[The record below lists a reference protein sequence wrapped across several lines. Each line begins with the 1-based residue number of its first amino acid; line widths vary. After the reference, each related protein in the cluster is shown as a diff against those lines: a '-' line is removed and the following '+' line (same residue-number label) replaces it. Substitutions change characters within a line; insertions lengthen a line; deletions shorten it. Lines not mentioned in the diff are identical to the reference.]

1 MTLWRLVLR
10 NVLGS
15 LFRSGAI
22 LACAALVAGLSLSAT
37 LVVREAEGGLR
48 RNLSRMGADI
58 QVIPW
63 GTMAPEFDGA
73 HLIGMMTQR
82 WMPRAF
88 LERIARVEGVEAL
101 TPQLYL
107 STLTPPGSPD
117 AGGSSASAASD
128 SYGAGASSDADSFGA
143 LGRSVTDLSKVED
156 SGAVYLV
163 AYDPATDF
171 VLQPWL
177 EHDPLGTLRL
187 GEAVAGVD
195 VLDAENDGKLQAYGY
210 PLKLVRRLQE
220 TGSDVD
226 RALFVSFDT
235 AQAILE
241 EVQRQA
247 KPAFELAPESISSA
261 MVKVKLGSD
270 PHEVAVRIMEQ
281 VPGVVPLESTGFFQ
295 TQRTQM
301 VGLLRTV
308 LVLAAVTWLM
318 SMLFVGLVSTLAAN
332 ERRREMGTLRALGA
346 TSGVIMRTLLLE
358 GVTLA
363 VTGGLVGIGLAIVV
377 VGLFGQEIALTTG
390 ILIALPSPLFLA
402 GMAAAGLALAVAS
415 VTVASW
421 LPARNLSREEPA
433 LSMRE

>member
-1 MTLWRLVLR
+1 VTLGRLVLR

-63 GTMAPEFDGA
+63 GTMAPDFDGA
-73 HLIGMMTQR
+73 HLVGLMTER
-82 WMPRAF
+82 WMPRAY
-88 LERIARVEGVEAL
+88 LERIARVDGVEAV

-107 STLTPPGSPD
+107 STLIPSGAAG
-117 AGGSSASAASD
+117 AGGDSASD
-128 SYGAGASSDADSFGA
+128 SYAGVPRSGSDSYGSV
-143 LGRSVTDLSKVED
+143 GRNAPGLSAVDE
-156 SGAVYLV
+156 SGQVYLV

-171 VLQPWL
+171 VLEPWL
-177 EHDPLGTLRL
+177 EHDPVGTLRL
-187 GEAVAGVD
+187 GEAVAGVN
-195 VLDAENDGKLQAYGY
+195 VPDAAGDGKLHAFGY
-210 PLKLVRRLQE
+210 PLKIVRRLQE

-226 RALFVSFDT
+226 RTLFVSFQT
-235 AQAILE
+235 AEVILD
-241 EVQRQA
+241 EVQRQPE
-247 KPAFELAPESISSA
+247 PAFELAPQSISSA
-261 MVKVKLGSD
+261 MVKVRLGSIAHD
-270 PHEVAVRIMEQ
+270 VAVRILEQ

-295 TQRTQM
+295 TQRSQM

-308 LVLAAVTWLM
+308 LVLAAVTWLL
-318 SMLFVGLVSTLAAN
+318 SMAFVGLVFTLAAN

-346 TSGVIMRTLLLE
+346 TSAIILRTLLLE

-363 VTGGLVGIGLAIVV
+363 ATGGLVGILLAILAVGLLSGEIAARTGIQLALPPLLILLGLAAG
-377 VGLFGQEIALTTG
+377 GLV
-390 ILIALPSPLFLA
+390 
-402 GMAAAGLALAVAS
+402 LAVLS
-415 VTVASW
+415 VTVAAW
-421 LPARNLSREEPA
+421 LPARKLSKEEPA

>member
-22 LACAALVAGLSLSAT
+22 VACAALVAGLSLSAT

-73 HLIGMMTQR
+73 HLVGMMTQR
-82 WMPRAF
+82 WMPRAY
-88 LERIARVEGVEAL
+88 LERIARVEGVEAV
-101 TPQLYL
+101 TPQLFI
-107 STLTPPGSPD
+107 STLNSPGPAG
-117 AGGSSASAASD
+117 AGGRVASD
-128 SYGAGASSDADSFGA
+128 SYGAVGVGSSYDPAAAES
-143 LGRSVTDLSKVED
+143 
-156 SGAVYLV
+156 SGATYLV

-171 VLQPWL
+171 VLKPWL
-177 EHDPLGTLRL
+177 EHDPLGTLRM

-195 VLDAENDGKLQAYGY
+195 VLDDGDDARLQAYGY

-226 RALFVSFDT
+226 RTLFVSFDT
-235 AQAILE
+235 AGAILD
-241 EVQRQA
+241 EVQRQPE
-247 KPAFELAPESISSA
+247 PAFELAPESISSA
-261 MVKVKLGSD
+261 MVKVRLGSD
-270 PHEVAVRIMEQ
+270 PHEVAVRILEQ

-295 TQRTQM
+295 TQRSQM

-318 SMLFVGLVSTLAAN
+318 SMAFVGLVFTLAAN

-346 TSGVIMRTLLLE
+346 TSGTILRTLLLE

-363 VTGGLVGIGLAIVV
+363 VTGGLVGLGLAGAV
-377 VGLFGQEIALTTG
+377 VGLMGPEIARRTG
-390 ILIALPSPLFLA
+390 ILVALPPPLVLA
-402 GMAAAGLALAVAS
+402 GLAAAGLALAVVS
-415 VTVASW
+415 VTVAAW
-421 LPARNLSREEPA
+421 LPARKLSREEPA

>member
-1 MTLWRLVLR
+1 VTLWRLVLR

-22 LACAALVAGLSLSAT
+22 VACAALVAGLSLSAT

-48 RNLSRMGADI
+48 QNLSRMGADI

-73 HLIGMMTQR
+73 HLVGMMTER
-82 WMPRAF
+82 WMPRAY
-88 LERIARVEGVEAL
+88 LERIARVEGVEEI

-107 STLTPPGSPD
+107 STLTSSSPPD
-117 AGGSSASAASD
+117 AGGSSASD
-128 SYGAGASSDADSFGA
+128 LTGAGGSSGSDSFGA
-143 LGRSVTDLSKVED
+143 VGRSTYDLSKVEG
-156 SGAVYLV
+156 SGDVYLV
-163 AYDPATDF
+163 AYDPASDF
-171 VLQPWL
+171 VLRPWL
-177 EHDPLGTLRL
+177 EHDPVGTLRL

-195 VLDAENDGKLQAYGY
+195 VPVADGEGKLQAYGY

-220 TGSDVD
+220 TGGDVD
-226 RALFVSFDT
+226 RALFVSFQT
-235 AQAILE
+235 AEAILE
-241 EVQRQA
+241 EVQMQPN
-247 KPAFELAPESISSA
+247 PAFELAQESISSA
-261 MVKVKLGSD
+261 MVKVRLGTD

-295 TQRTQM
+295 TQRGQM

-318 SMLFVGLVSTLAAN
+318 SMLFVGLVFTLAAN

-346 TSGVIMRTLLLE
+346 TSGVILRTLLLE

-363 VTGGLVGIGLAIVV
+363 VTGGLVGIALAIVV
-377 VGLFGQEIALTTG
+377 VGVLGQEIALRTG
-390 ILIALPSPLFLA
+390 IQLALPPPLLLV
-402 GMAAAGLALAVAS
+402 GMAAAGLVLAVVS
-415 VTVASW
+415 VTVAAW
-421 LPARNLSREEPA
+421 LPARKLSREEPA

>member
-1 MTLWRLVLR
+1 VTLWRLVLR

-37 LVVREAEGGLR
+37 LVVREAEDGLR

-63 GTMAPEFDGA
+63 GTMAPDFDGA
-73 HLIGMMTQR
+73 HLVGMMTER
-82 WMPRAF
+82 WMPRAY
-88 LERIARVEGVEAL
+88 LERIARVDGVEAV

-107 STLTPPGSPD
+107 STLTPSGPRD
-117 AGGSSASAASD
+117 ASGGSASD
-128 SYGAGASSDADSFGA
+128 SYSG
-143 LGRSVTDLSKVED
+143 GRSSGSD
-156 SGAVYLV
+156 SYGSVGRNAPGPSAVDESGEVYLV

-171 VLQPWL
+171 VLEPWL
-177 EHDPLGTLRL
+177 EHDPVGTLRL

-195 VLDAENDGKLQAYGY
+195 VPDAGGDGKLQAFGY

-226 RALFVSFDT
+226 RTLFVSFQT
-235 AQAILE
+235 AEVILD
-241 EVQRQA
+241 EVQRQ
-247 KPAFELAPESISSA
+247 PDLAFELAPQSISSA
-261 MVKVKLGSD
+261 MVKVRLGNN
-270 PHEVAVRIMEQ
+270 PHDVAVRILEQ

-308 LVLAAVTWLM
+308 LVLAGVTWLL
-318 SMLFVGLVSTLAAN
+318 SMAFVGLVYTLAAN

-346 TSGVIMRTLLLE
+346 TSGVILRTLLLE

-363 VTGGLVGIGLAIVV
+363 VTGGLAGIALAVLA
-377 VGLFGQEIALTTG
+377 VGLLSGEIAARTG
-390 ILIALPSPLFLA
+390 IQLVLPPPLVLV
-402 GMAAAGLALAVAS
+402 GLAAAGLVLAVVS
-415 VTVASW
+415 VTVAAW
-421 LPARNLSREEPA
+421 LPAHKLSKEEPA